1 MGRAISRDFQ
11 IGLKTRKL
19 SRAIMSDYCR
29 ILRRQFFQAT
39 GTAAITAGIPV
50 PDYLEG
56 ASMVPL
62 LQNPERFRKKAAF
75 SQFPR
80 GLKIEGYAIRTERHR
95 YVEWWNKERDG
106 ARHCRTESR
115 IAQTTPRRRL
125 PYYGHP
131 RGPERPERKR

>member
-1 MGRAISRDFQ
+1 
-11 IGLKTRKL
+11 
-19 SRAIMSDYCR
+19 MSDYRR
-29 ILRRQFFQAT
+29 ISHRKFFQAT
-39 GTAAITAGIPV
+39 GTAAITAGIPM

-56 ASMVPL
+56 TSMVPL

-106 ARHCRTESR
+106 ARHCRTESSKR
-115 IAQTTPRRRL
+115 ARPPKEKRDDTP
-125 PYYGHP
+125 
-131 RGPERPERKR
+131 